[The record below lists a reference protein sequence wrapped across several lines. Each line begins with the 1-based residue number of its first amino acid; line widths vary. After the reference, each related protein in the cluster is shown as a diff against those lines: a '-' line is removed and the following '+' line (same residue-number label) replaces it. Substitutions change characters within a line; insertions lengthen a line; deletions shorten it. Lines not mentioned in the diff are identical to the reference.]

1 MKLPDLTQGL
11 EIPSTLRATVQRHQ
25 ANFAELACNLHSA
38 GISAVQIE
46 ESINMLLET
55 YRTVLVSALRV
66 EQRWQ

>member
-11 EIPSTLRATVQRHQ
+11 EIPLTLRATVQRHQ
-25 ANFAELACNLHSA
+25 ANFAGLVCNLHSA

-55 YRTVLVSALRV
+55 YRAVLVSALRV